1 MLNSTLKKFEIRFGD
16 QLSLILIMM
25 MKFDPKDR
33 LSLDKLDHLLRVKL
47 IKLIN
52 K

>member
-1 MLNSTLKKFEIRFGD
+1 
-16 QLSLILIMM
+16 M

-33 LSLDKLDHLLRVKL
+33 LSFDKLDHLLRVKL

-52 K
+52 KQNMLYTNPQPKQDSPVKK